1 MNVIGVCSRSP
12 GDVMSVR
19 VVFGVLQKPSLQ
31 QQPRSATRVTVSM
44 EKKLQAYSVLN
55 RFFQGFIDH
64 VRALRVVTSAQL
76 RCGCT

>member
-1 MNVIGVCSRSP
+1 
-12 GDVMSVR
+12 MSVR

-64 VRALRVVTSAQL
+64 VRALAACRDVSAVTL
-76 RCGCT
+76 RMYVILAFKVSLSSK